1 MPANNEEN
9 PIENASRGAYDGRV
23 EVRLAV
29 VEKRMSAVE
38 VDVAVIR
45 TSFATKEDVQSLR
58 NEIHAFSERI
68 ITALNEQK
76 LEFNIAM
83 SKQREEF
90 QAAFAHHREE
100 VNAALTHHREDV
112 NAALTHHRDE
122 FNAALTHHR
131 EEVNLMIAKQREDF
145 FGALFTQ
152 RDEFKDALVEQ
163 RIDLYKMH
171 MAHMWK
177 LYGFASLLMTGVY
190 FIARYVH

>member
-9 PIENASRGAYDGRV
+9 PIENAPHGAYDGRV

-45 TSFATKEDVQSLR
+45 TSFATKDDVASLR
-58 NEIHAFSERI
+58 NEIHVLGERVMA
-68 ITALNEQK
+68 ALYEQK
-76 LEFNIAM
+76 LEFNAALAKLREEFQSALAHHRESVTAALTQHREEVKAM
-83 SKQREEF
+83 LVKQREEF
-90 QAAFAHHREE
+90 KDALVAQREE
-100 VNAALTHHREDV
+100 FKDALMSQREEFKE
-112 NAALTHHRDE
+112 ALVAHRDE
-122 FNAALTHHR
+122 FRA
-131 EEVNLMIAKQREDF
+131 
-145 FGALFTQ
+145 
-152 RDEFKDALVEQ
+152 ALVEQ

-171 MAHMWK
+171 ASHMWK

>member
-9 PIENASRGAYDGRV
+9 SVENASRGAYDGRV

-58 NEIHAFSERI
+58 NDIHASTERI
-68 ITALNEQK
+68 IGLLHEHK
-76 LEFNIAM
+76 LEFN
-83 SKQREEF
+83 
-90 QAAFAHHREE
+90 
-100 VNAALTHHREDV
+100 NAL
-112 NAALTHHRDE
+112 
-122 FNAALTHHR
+122 
-131 EEVNLMIAKQREDF
+131 AKQREDF
-145 FGALFTQ
+145 FAALSAQREEFKDALANQ

-163 RIDLYKMH
+163 RITLYNMQ
-171 MAHMWK
+171 MSHMWK

-190 FIARYVH
+190 FIARYVD